1 MKYYEVVGN
10 DGKIQVVGV
19 IGNGEARNADN
30 SPAKYIGNTEEELQQ
45 YYALSP
51 NKKRGRPRKDK
62 EDTK

>member
-1 MKYYEVVGN
+1 MKYYEVVGS

-30 SPAKYIGNTEEELQQ
+30 SPAKYIGASDEELQQ

-51 NKKRGRPRKDK
+51 SKKRGRTRKDK